1 MFRSRSPERVGALLC
16 LVAGAS
22 FALQPVLVKLA
33 FDGGAGVASVGA
45 IRFALAAA
53 ALVLLARK
61 AIAAAPARTLLAP
74 FLLGLTIYGLETGL
88 FFASL
93 ERIDVSLAS
102 LLMCSYPAL
111 VVAGA
116 VFLRRERASRR
127 RAVALVVAL
136 LGVALVLAGGVGGAM
151 DPVGIGLALGAAI
164 AYAAY
169 VLVSD
174 RLLGTTEPL
183 VLATMLCAGA
193 ATAFALGG
201 AATGSLEPPRAST
214 LLVVGAIALVA
225 TVLPIAAFLG
235 GVHRIGPSRA
245 TILGTIEPPV
255 TIALSALVFGER
267 LGVVQLL
274 GAGLV
279 VSGVVILQLRRR
291 PKLRPVPQPA
301 PQPAPEPVPD
311 TERIAA

>member
-1 MFRSRSPERVGALLC
+1 MFRFRSAERVGAALC

-22 FALQPVLVKLA
+22 FALQPVLVRIA
-33 FDGGAGVASVGA
+33 FDGGATVASVGA

-53 ALVLLARK
+53 VLALVARR
-61 AIAAAPARTLLAP
+61 ALAAAPLLSLLPP
-74 FLLGLTIYGLETGL
+74 FALGATIYGLETGL

-116 VFLRRERASRR
+116 VALRRERASRR
-127 RAVALVVAL
+127 RAAALAVALI
-136 LGVALVLAGGVGGAM
+136 GVALVLAGGVGGAL
-151 DPVGIGLALGAAI
+151 DPVGIGLALAAAV
-164 AYAAY
+164 AYALY

-174 RLLGTTEPL
+174 RMLAATEPL

-193 ATAFALGG
+193 AVAFAAGG
-201 AATGSLEPPRAST
+201 AATGSLEAARPQT

-235 GVHRIGPSRA
+235 GVQRIGPSRA

-267 LGVVQLL
+267 LGGVQLL
-274 GAGLV
+274 GAALV
-279 VSGVVILQLRRR
+279 VAGVVILQLRRR

-301 PQPAPEPVPD
+301 PQPAPEPLSDP
-311 TERIAA
+311 ERLAA

>member
-1 MFRSRSPERVGALLC
+1 M
-16 LVAGAS
+16 
-22 FALQPVLVKLA
+22 
-33 FDGGAGVASVGA
+33 
-45 IRFALAAA
+45 
-53 ALVLLARK
+53 
-61 AIAAAPARTLLAP
+61 
-74 FLLGLTIYGLETGL
+74 LGLTIYGLETGL

-116 VFLRRERASRR
+116 VLLRRERASRR
-127 RAVALVVAL
+127 RAAALVVAL
-136 LGVALVLAGGVGGAM
+136 AGVALVLAGGVGGAL
-151 DPVGIGLALGAAI
+151 DPVGIGLALGAAV

-193 ATAFALGG
+193 AIAFALGG
-201 AATGSLEPPRAST
+201 AATGSLESTRPST

-267 LGVVQLL
+267 LGALQLL
-274 GAGLV
+274 GAVLV
-279 VSGVVILQLRRR
+279 VSAVVILQLRRR

-301 PQPAPEPVPD
+301 PRPV
-311 TERIAA
+311 RIPFPTPNVLLRRD

>member
-1 MFRSRSPERVGALLC
+1 MAPFRTHERIGAAFC
-16 LVAGAS
+16 LVAAAS
-22 FALQPVLVKLA
+22 FALQPVLVRLA
-33 FDGGAGVASVGA
+33 FDDGASVASVGA
-45 IRFALAAA
+45 VRFAVAAA
-53 ALVLLARK
+53 VLGVLARR
-61 AIAAAPARTLLAP
+61 AIAAAPLGALLAP
-74 FLLGLTIYGLETGL
+74 FVLGLTVYGAETGL

-93 ERIDVSLAS
+93 ERIEISLAS

-116 VFLRRERASRR
+116 ILMRRELASRR
-127 RAVALVVAL
+127 RVVALVVAL
-136 LGVALVLAGGVGGAM
+136 GGVSLVLAGGIGGAI
-151 DPVGIGLALGAAI
+151 DPIGIALALAAAV

-174 RLLGTTEPL
+174 RLLGTTGPL
-183 VLATMLCAGA
+183 VLAAMLCAGA

-201 AATGSLEPPRAST
+201 TATRTLETLQPSA
-214 LLVVGAIALVA
+214 LLVVLAIAVVA
-225 TVLPIAAFLG
+225 TVLPIVAFLA
-235 GVHRIGPSRA
+235 GVRRIGPSRG

-267 LGVVQLL
+267 LGAVQFA

-279 VSGVVILQLRRR
+279 LSAVLILQLRRR
-291 PKLRPVPQPA
+291 PALRPVPQPA
-301 PQPAPEPVPD
+301 PTPAPTPLPD

>member
-1 MFRSRSPERVGALLC
+1 MARLRSAERLGAAFC
-16 LVAGAS
+16 LVAAAS
-22 FALQPVLVKLA
+22 FALQPILVRLA
-33 FDGGAGVASVGA
+33 FDDGAGVASVGA

-53 ALVLLARK
+53 VLGLLARR
-61 AIAAAPARTLLAP
+61 AIAAAPARALLAP
-74 FLLGLTIYGLETGL
+74 FVLGLTIYGLETGL

-116 VFLRRERASRR
+116 VLLRRERASRR

-136 LGVALVLAGGVGGAM
+136 AGVALVLAGGLGGAL
-151 DPVGIGLALGAAI
+151 DPVGIGLALAA
-164 AYAAY
+164 AVSYAAY

-174 RLLGTTEPL
+174 RLLATTEPL
-183 VLATMLCAGA
+183 VLAAMLCAGA

-201 AATGSLEPPRAST
+201 SATGSLQVLQPST
-214 LLVVGAIALVA
+214 LVIVAAVALVA
-225 TVLPIAAFLG
+225 TVLPIAAFLA
-235 GVHRIGPSRA
+235 GVRRIGPSRA

-267 LGVVQLL
+267 LGALQFV

-279 VSGVVILQLRRR
+279 LSAVLILQLRRR
-291 PKLRPVPQPA
+291 PVLRPVPHPA
-301 PQPAPEPVPD
+301 PTPAPEPAPAP
-311 TERIAA
+311 ERLAA

>member
-1 MFRSRSPERVGALLC
+1 MLHSRSPERIGAVLC

-22 FALQPVLVKLA
+22 FALQPVLVRLA
-33 FDGGAGVASVGA
+33 FDGGASVASVGT

-53 ALVLLARK
+53 VFALLARR
-61 AIAAAPARTLLAP
+61 AIAAAPARTLVAP
-74 FLLGLTIYGLETGL
+74 FVLGLTIYGLETGL

-116 VFLRRERASRR
+116 VLLRRERASRR
-127 RAVALVVAL
+127 GGLALVVAL
-136 LGVALVLAGGVGGAM
+136 AGVALVLAGGIGGAL
-151 DPVGIGLALGAAI
+151 DAAGIGLALGAAI

-193 ATAFALGG
+193 AIAFALGG
-201 AATGSLEPPRAST
+201 AATGSLESAGPST
-214 LLVVGAIALVA
+214 LLIIGAIALVA

-235 GVHRIGPSRA
+235 GVHRIGPSKA

-267 LGVVQLL
+267 LGALQLL
-274 GAGLV
+274 GAALV
-279 VSGVVILQLRRR
+279 VSAVVILQLRRR

-301 PQPAPEPVPD
+301 PRPVPDPVPD

>member
-1 MFRSRSPERVGALLC
+1 MFRFRSAERSGAALC

-22 FALQPVLVKLA
+22 FALQPVLVRIA
-33 FDGGAGVASVGA
+33 FDGGGTVASVGA

-53 ALVLLARK
+53 VLALLARR
-61 AIAAAPARTLLAP
+61 ALAAAPLLTLLPP
-74 FLLGLTIYGLETGL
+74 FALGATIYGLETGL

-111 VVAGA
+111 VVVGA
-116 VFLRRERASRR
+116 VVLRRERASRR
-127 RAVALVVAL
+127 RAAALAVALT
-136 LGVALVLAGGVGGAM
+136 GVALVLAGGVGGAL
-151 DPVGIGLALGAAI
+151 DPVGIALALAA
-164 AYAAY
+164 AVSYALY

-174 RLLGTTEPL
+174 RMLGTTEPL

-193 ATAFALGG
+193 AVAFTAGG
-201 AATGSLEPPRAST
+201 AATGSLEAARPTT

-235 GVHRIGPSRA
+235 GVKRIGPSRA

-267 LGVVQLL
+267 LGGVQLL

-291 PKLRPVPQPA
+291 PKLRPVPKPV
-301 PQPAPEPVPD
+301 PQPAREPLPN

>member
-1 MFRSRSPERVGALLC
+1 MSRSRSPERIGALLC

-22 FALQPVLVKLA
+22 FALQPVLVRLA
-33 FDGGAGVASVGA
+33 FDGGAGVVSVGA
-45 IRFALAAA
+45 IRFALAAV
-53 ALVLLARK
+53 ALGVLARK
-61 AIAAAPARTLLAP
+61 AIAVAPARTLLPP

-116 VFLRRERASRR
+116 VLLRRERASRR
-127 RAVALVVAL
+127 RAAALAVALV
-136 LGVALVLAGGVGGAM
+136 GVALVLAGGVGGAV

-193 ATAFALGG
+193 AAAFALAG
-201 AATGSLEPPRAST
+201 AVTGSLESPRPST
-214 LLVVGAIALVA
+214 LVVVGAIALVA
-225 TVLPIAAFLG
+225 TVLPIAAFLA

-245 TILGTIEPPV
+245 TILGTVEPPV

-267 LGVVQLL
+267 LEPVQLL
-274 GAGLV
+274 GAALV
-279 VSGVVILQLRRR
+279 VSAIVILQLRRR
-291 PKLRPVPQPA
+291 PKLRRVPQPA
-301 PQPAPEPVPD
+301 PRPVPDPIPD

>member
-1 MFRSRSPERVGALLC
+1 MFRSHSAERIGVLLC

-22 FALQPVLVKLA
+22 FALQPVLVRLA
-33 FDGGAGVASVGA
+33 FDGGAGIASVGA

-53 ALVLLARK
+53 VFALIARR
-61 AIAAAPARTLLAP
+61 AIAAAPLRTLLAP
-74 FLLGLTIYGLETGL
+74 FVLGLTIYGLETGL

-116 VFLRRERASRR
+116 VLLRRERASRR
-127 RAVALVVAL
+127 RAVALVIAL
-136 LGVALVLAGGVGGAM
+136 AGVALVLAGGVGGAL
-151 DPVGIGLALGAAI
+151 DPAGIGLALAAAV

-169 VLVSD
+169 VLFSD
-174 RLLGTTEPL
+174 HLLGTTEPL

-193 ATAFALGG
+193 AIAFALGG
-201 AATGSLEPPRAST
+201 LATGSLDAAGGST
-214 LLVVGAIALVA
+214 LPIIGAIALVT

-267 LGVVQLL
+267 LGALQLV
-274 GAGLV
+274 GAALV
-279 VSGVVILQLRRR
+279 VSAVVILQLRRR

-301 PQPAPEPVPD
+301 PRPVPDPIPD

>member
-1 MFRSRSPERVGALLC
+1 MFRFRSAERVGAALC

-22 FALQPVLVKLA
+22 FALQPVLVRIA
-33 FDGGAGVASVGA
+33 FDGGATVASVGA

-53 ALVLLARK
+53 VLALVARR
-61 AIAAAPARTLLAP
+61 ALAAAPLLSLLPP
-74 FLLGLTIYGLETGL
+74 FALGATIYGLETGL

-116 VFLRRERASRR
+116 VALRRERASRR
-127 RAVALVVAL
+127 RAAALAVALT
-136 LGVALVLAGGVGGAM
+136 GVALVLAGGVGGAL
-151 DPVGIGLALGAAI
+151 DPVGIGLALAAAV
-164 AYAAY
+164 AYALY

-174 RLLGTTEPL
+174 RMLAATEPL

-193 ATAFALGG
+193 AVAFAAGG
-201 AATGSLEPPRAST
+201 AATGSLEAARPQT

-235 GVHRIGPSRA
+235 GVQRIGPSRA

-267 LGVVQLL
+267 LGGVQLL
-274 GAGLV
+274 GAALV
-279 VSGVVILQLRRR
+279 VAGVVILQLRRR

-301 PQPAPEPVPD
+301 PQPAPEPLSDP
-311 TERIAA
+311 ERLAA